1 MRRLGVRIASAAALV
16 ALVLAGLFGLV
27 TWRALESQEVAVLT
41 TRAGDA
47 APRTTRVWVAR
58 HGDALW
64 IEAATPDRAWYL
76 DLLRDPR
83 VRLEVGGRS
92 VEGRAAPVPGGEGHR
107 EIRRLLRE
115 KYGWA
120 DAWVG
125 LLQDTSRSVAVRV
138 VAEP

>member
-1 MRRLGVRIASAAALV
+1 MRIASAVALL

-27 TWRALESQEVAVLT
+27 TWRTLESQEVAVLE
-41 TRAGDA
+41 TRAGGN
-47 APRTTRVWVAR
+47 APRTTRVWLAR
-58 HGDALW
+58 HEGAFW
-64 IEAATPDRAWYL
+64 IEAATPERAWYL

-83 VRLEVGGRS
+83 VRLEVAGRS
-92 VEGRAAPVPGGEGHR
+92 VEGRAVPVPGGEGHR
-107 EIRRLLRE
+107 EIRKLLRE

>member
-1 MRRLGVRIASAAALV
+1 MRLASAAALG
-16 ALVLAGLFGLV
+16 ALALAGLFGLV
-27 TWRALESQEVAVLT
+27 TWHALESQEVAVLT
-41 TRAGDA
+41 TRTADGTA
-47 APRTTRVWVAR
+47 RTTRVWVAR
-58 HGDALW
+58 REGALW
-64 IEAATPDRAWYL
+64 IEAATPERAWYV
-76 DLLRDPR
+76 DVLRDPR
-83 VRLEVGGRS
+83 LQLQIEGRT
-92 VEGRAAPVPGGEGHR
+92 VEARAAPVPGEDGHR